1 MSLLKFE
8 GMASHRMLVK
18 GTLPH
23 TPPTTAYTRLVPLSN
38 YLLPRHMLPAEL
50 PDQPTFLRIF
60 PLMCPRRVL
69 PSKQ

>member
-23 TPPTTAYTRLVPLSN
+23 TPPTTVSTRLVPYQIICYHAIRCQLSCQTN
-38 YLLPRHMLPAEL
+38 
-50 PDQPTFLRIF
+50 
-60 PLMCPRRVL
+60 L
-69 PSKQ
+69 PSYASSP

>member
-23 TPPTTAYTRLVPLSN
+23 TPPTTAYTRLVQIICYHAICCQLSCQTN
-38 YLLPRHMLPAEL
+38 
-50 PDQPTFLRIF
+50 
-60 PLMCPRRVL
+60 L
-69 PSKQ
+69 PSYASSP